1 MTPPVHIGRST
12 PAAYAPHVAIV
23 TLPNPRASIA
33 KGVRQR
39 LAGDF
44 EAQHAEIWR
53 EGERW
58 FSERDVIWRVH
69 ADTSMFIGG
78 IRALLLQAL
87 HPVAL
92 HAVVEHGGFNT
103 DFWGRFQRTSRYVAL
118 TTYGTV
124 PDAERVIAGVRAI
137 HKRVT
142 GTTPNGVPYSADD
155 PHLLM
160 WVHVAEVDSFLT
172 AFQAYGEQR
181 LSSAEADEYV
191 RQAGSIAAR
200 LGVIEP
206 PATVTELAAIL
217 DSYRPELTGFGHVR
231 QASSLLLAHP
241 PFEGFARAGYHLL
254 AGGAV
259 STLPAWA
266 RTELRLPML
275 PIAER
280 AVIRPLARQA
290 TSALR
295 WALSSDLSDSG

>member
-1 MTPPVHIGRST
+1 MKYGIHT
-12 PAAYAPHVAIV
+12 
-23 TLPNPRASIA
+23 
-33 KGVRQR
+33 
-39 LAGDF
+39 
-44 EAQHAEIWR
+44 
-53 EGERW
+53 
-58 FSERDVIWRVH
+58 
-69 ADTSMFIGG
+69 GG
-78 IRALLLQAL
+78 IFA
-87 HPVAL
+87 
-92 HAVVEHGGFNT
+92 F
-103 DFWGRFQRTSRYVAL
+103 
-118 TTYGTV
+118 
-124 PDAERVIAGVRAI
+124 
-137 HKRVT
+137 
-142 GTTPNGVPYSADD
+142 TPSA
-155 PHLLM
+155 
-160 WVHVAEVDSFLT
+160 WQT
-172 AFQAYGEQR
+172 
-181 LSSAEADEYV
+181 
-191 RQAGSIAAR
+191 
-200 LGVIEP
+200 